1 MQKKTLS
8 AIVAVL
14 AVAVIAVAGFYFKK
28 QKGGGETISTAYD
41 LTSKAGALP
50 DGWYVN
56 SYEDQYQ
63 VYGDESG
70 VVTLQ
75 SDIADDLRLCKKVT
89 VQEGSLYVLTGY
101 IATEGVAN
109 GRGASLSI
117 DNYSLDKS
125 CVYTQGL
132 QGDNDFTETKL
143 YFETK
148 PGQTEIILA
157 LRLGGYSEASSGTV
171 RFKDVSLRSGTAD
184 EGRYQLLEAWG
195 GSSNDDDDDAFRD
208 EEHYKSFF
216 AVIVWAAV
224 LSGVLLIFGIYR
236 NRKLLTGRTLPEKG
250 YWGGFAFIVVVGLLL
265 RLILCALYR
274 GHDSDMGCFIGW
286 GQDIARNGTQQFYW
300 AAGHDWYDYPPGYM
314 LFLGGYSAV
323 LNLFRVDTGT
333 VLGIFLYML
342 PAIAADLFLSLLLMS
357 FARKQRINNAGA
369 LILGGLVFLN
379 PALLFL
385 TGAWGQIDSIL
396 TLWLVVSFLLL
407 LDPKPGTVDRNRVLS
422 GAVFGL
428 AVMTKWQALM
438 FGPVYAMAHLFLV
451 RWGEKEAG
459 KDLRD
464 TVLSAL
470 AAFAVILLI
479 SLPFK
484 GDQGLFWFVD
494 RFMTA
499 SAHYDYATVEA
510 YNYFAFCGANWKR
523 AGEYILPNVLTFK
536 QFGTVAILLA
546 ILCGFLT
553 ILRRR
558 QAQKRLDST
567 LSEDKGFLFL
577 AASLIMAL
585 IFTFGHYMHERYV
598 VPILVMLLFAYAFY
612 KDRRLL
618 LIALLFTVTTFLNE
632 MMAQY
637 VVSNAAMSI
646 VRGGREHNTVLRF
659 WSGAEVLVCLSFGF
673 VVVDMLH
680 DLRGK
685 LGLFLDR
692 EEEKGPSKLY
702 SFIEEG
708 LEK

>member
-41 LTSKAGALP
+41 LSSKAGALP

-70 VVTLQ
+70 VVTLH
-75 SDIADDLRLCKKVT
+75 SNIADDLRLCKKVT
-89 VQEGSLYVLTGY
+89 VQEGSLYVLAGY

-484 GDQGLFWFVD
+484 SDQGLFWFVD

-546 ILCGFLT
+546 ILCGFMT